1 MNCARRKYPPR
12 QFSRNSQPR
21 NLSDLKTS
29 TPPAQPSLVKLK
41 TEHQTMTQPA
51 ENVSASSW
59 VEPEPSSTSMSQVDT
74 DEQSSSQSQ
83 TQSSESDSMSEYM
96 TPWKCCRRPQSF
108 LELWKKSHQTVSQ
121 SAFHFHENAR
131 LLTTSQTWY
140 KQSITVCTAICSN
153 GKPCNH
159 KKCKD
164 CPYWSI
170 ELGEKKAKELNAA
183 EREKE
188 QRQWIPWRPKKKL

>member
-1 MNCARRKYPPR
+1 MNSARRKYPPR
-12 QFSRNSQPR
+12 QFSRNSQPH
-21 NLSDLKTS
+21 NLSDLKIS
-29 TPPAQPSLVKLK
+29 TPSVQSILVKLK
-41 TEHQTMTQPA
+41 AEHQTMAQHA
-51 ENVSASSW
+51 ENVFTSSW
-59 VEPEPSSTSMSQVDT
+59 IEPEPSSTSMSQVDT

-83 TQSSESDSMSEYM
+83 TQSSESDSMSEYRP
-96 TPWKCCRRPQSF
+96 PWKCCRPPQSF

-121 SAFHFHENAR
+121 SAFHFHGNAR

-140 KQSITVCTAICSN
+140 EQSITVCTAASSN

-159 KKCKD
+159 KKCDD

-183 EREKE
+183 ERERE
-188 QRQWIPWRPKKKL
+188 QRIWIPWRPKKK